1 MKNIEIGQA
10 VKNWYFWAPQWP
22 NYRFS
27 GMTNT
32 ANFKPTPKL
41 GWYQVSLKSLEPFMQ
56 VSKITDFGQNF
67 QTDPS
72 GEEYKR
78 TRTVLKND

>member
-1 MKNIEIGQA
+1 MKSVKRLKIGIFEPPSAQTI
-10 VKNWYFWAPQWP
+10 V
-22 NYRFS
+22 FS